1 MCGIFGFALKQ
12 PVAMSKVF
20 GVLARLEVHQ
30 YPTET
35 KPVGGF
41 GAGVA
46 VLANDGSTV
55 LEKVGKVAGS
65 PARTLSEV
73 VGVGEARVLIG
84 HVRYPSPQ
92 FMEKTSFRE
101 TAQPYLAEC
110 FSGLRVVSVH
120 NGFVENCLQVR
131 EKLGGGHVF
140 ESDGVGFVDSE
151 VVPHFFEHLLRECG
165 SVDEALGEL
174 FSGLDGN
181 SSVGLLHV
189 AGERV
194 FLHFVHKGRT
204 RGLRVWVNDEGE
216 VVFCS
221 RKEPLLE
228 VFDDMLKKYKFKE
241 KVSIGWQE
249 KVETKLSVPVNL

>member
-12 PVAMSKVF
+12 PVAMSEVF
-20 GVLARLEVHQ
+20 EVLARLEVHQ

-46 VLANDGSTV
+46 VLANDGSIV
-55 LEKVGKVAGS
+55 FEKVGKVAGS

-73 VGVGEARVLIG
+73 VGVGEARVLVG

-101 TAQPYLAEC
+101 TAQPYLARC

-120 NGFVENCLQVR
+120 NGFVENYVQIK

-151 VVPHFFEHLLRECG
+151 VVPHFFEQLLRECG
-165 SVDEALGEL
+165 SVDEALDLL

-194 FLHFVHKGRT
+194 FLHFVHKGKT
-204 RGLRVWVNDEGE
+204 RGLRVWVNGAGE

-221 RKEPLLE
+221 RKEPLVE
-228 VFDDMLKKYKFKE
+228 VFADVLKKGKFKE

-249 KVETKLSVPVNL
+249 KVETKLSVSVNL